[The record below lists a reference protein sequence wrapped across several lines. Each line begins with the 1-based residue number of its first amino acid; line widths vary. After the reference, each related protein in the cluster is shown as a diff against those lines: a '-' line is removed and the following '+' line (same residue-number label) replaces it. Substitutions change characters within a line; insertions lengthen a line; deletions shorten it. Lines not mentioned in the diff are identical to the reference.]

1 MENIDNLIFG
11 YKEKAKNIEEKIESL
26 KKENTTNLQELSK
39 SLKEELSKRYI
50 NKCIRSKIYFN
61 VMCIK
66 KITFFEVYTF
76 NRQKSDNVIV
86 TFNLVGRAFSPKN
99 NSDDEL
105 EIWDDISFDVEGS
118 SIEDFEKYFEIIDM
132 DKKEFNKQY
141 REIKK
146 ALDFDDILD
155 KKDVPLSIG
164 DKVYFKNNDIY
175 CIGEITA
182 QDKIDKSLYKI
193 TFHEPYTNRKHTF
206 EKRNKELV
214 KVTDKNQ

>member
-26 KKENTTNLQELSK
+26 KKENTTNLQELSE

-50 NKCIRSKIYFN
+50 NKCIRSTKNFI

-66 KITFFEVYTF
+66 KITFFEVYTL
-76 NRQKSDNVIV
+76 NCQKSDNIIV
-86 TFNLVGRAFSPKN
+86 TFNLVGRAFSQKN

-105 EIWDDISFDVEGS
+105 EIWDDISYDVEGS

-164 DKVYFKNNDIY
+164 DKVYFKNSQLH
-175 CIGEITA
+175 TT
-182 QDKIDKSLYKI
+182 KV
-193 TFHEPYTNRKHTF
+193 RKLSCDL
-206 EKRNKELV
+206 NV
-214 KVTDKNQ
+214 K